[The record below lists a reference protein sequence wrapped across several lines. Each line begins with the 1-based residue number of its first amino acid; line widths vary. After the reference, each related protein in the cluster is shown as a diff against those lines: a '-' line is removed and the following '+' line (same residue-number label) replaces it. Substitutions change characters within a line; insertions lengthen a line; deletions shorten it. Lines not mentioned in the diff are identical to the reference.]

1 MSRPPRLLAL
11 GAIVLALVLGRVAAP
26 GLIGDVLVSA
36 SLRSPA
42 LLSLPLLGDIV
53 VERLGDRISAPA
65 RSDTTLVTVEIAAG
79 SSSSEIAAQ
88 LYEAGLIGDETGFIV
103 AVSRAGLEGGL
114 QAGLFQVAAS
124 MTPSEIAVAL
134 TQPYREPAIAV
145 QLRAGLRLEQIVA
158 QIGTLDLPFT
168 QRELL
173 DLLRAPSAEIL
184 ADYDWL
190 DLPTGSTLEGRLGA
204 GTFNVPVSATADR
217 FVRMLLDRFAEE
229 VPAELRGSAP
239 DGRSFHEVLTMASI
253 VEREAALDEERPR
266 MAGVYAYRLQQGI
279 GLFADPTIIWVAD
292 SAALRNLKLEKWQAY
307 EFWTFPEQPYVGLV
321 PPRVPK
327 DLVPWNTFVRGG
339 LPPTPICSPSRAS
352 IEAALTPDTSRKEMY
367 FVLIPGA
374 NGRHDFS
381 QTLAEHEAKARKY
394 GWK

>member
-1 MSRPPRLLAL
+1 MSRLPRLLAL
-11 GAIVLALVLGRVAAP
+11 GAIVLALILGRVAAP
-26 GLIGDVLVSA
+26 ALIGDALVSA

-53 VERLGDRISAPA
+53 VDRLGDRISAPA
-65 RSDTTLVTVEIAAG
+65 GSDTTLVTVEIAAG

-124 MTPSEIAVAL
+124 MTPSEIAVTL

-168 QRELL
+168 QRELF
-173 DLLRAPSAEIL
+173 DLLRTPPAEII

-190 DLPTGSTLEGRLGA
+190 DLPTGSTLEGRLGT
-204 GTFNVPVSATADR
+204 GTFNVPVSATAER

-229 VPAELRGSAP
+229 IPAELRGSAP

-292 SAALRNLKLEKWQAY
+292 SAALRNLKLEKWQTY

-352 IEAALTPDTSRKEMY
+352 VEAALAPDTSRKEMY
-367 FVLIPGA
+367 FVLIPGT

>member
-26 GLIGDVLVSA
+26 ALIGDVLVSA

-65 RSDTTLVTVEIAAG
+65 GSDTTLVTVEIAAG

-173 DLLRAPSAEIL
+173 NLLRAPSAEIL

-204 GTFNVPVSATADR
+204 GTFNVPVSATAER

-229 VPAELRGSAP
+229 VPTELRGSAP

-292 SAALRNLKLEKWQAY
+292 SAALRNLKLEKWQTY

>member
-11 GAIVLALVLGRVAAP
+11 GAIVLALLLGRVAAP
-26 GLIGDVLVSA
+26 ALIGDVLVSA

-42 LLSLPLLGDIV
+42 LLSLPFLGDIV

-65 RSDTTLVTVEIAAG
+65 GSDTTLVTVEIAAG

-114 QAGLFQVAAS
+114 QAGLFQLAAS

-173 DLLRAPSAEIL
+173 DLLRTPPAEIL

-190 DLPTGSTLEGRLGA
+190 DLPTGATLEGRLGA
-204 GTFNVPVSATADR
+204 GTFNVPVSATAER

-229 VPAELRGSAP
+229 VPAELRGSAS

-266 MAGVYAYRLQQGI
+266 MAGVYAYRLQEGI

-292 SAALRNLKLEKWQAY
+292 SAALRNLKLEKWKSY

-352 IEAALTPDTSRKEMY
+352 IEAALAPDMSRKEMY

>member
-26 GLIGDVLVSA
+26 ALIGDVLVSA

-65 RSDTTLVTVEIAAG
+65 GSDTTLVTVEIAAG

-190 DLPTGSTLEGRLGA
+190 DLPIGSTLEGRLGA

>member
-11 GAIVLALVLGRVAAP
+11 GAIVLALLLGRAAAP
-26 GLIGDVLVSA
+26 ALIGDALASA

-42 LLSLPLLGDIV
+42 LLSLPVLGDIV
-53 VERLGDRISAPA
+53 VDRLGDRISAPA
-65 RSDTTLVTVEIAAG
+65 GSDTTLVTVEIAAG

-173 DLLRAPSAEIL
+173 DLLRTPPAEII

-190 DLPTGSTLEGRLGA
+190 DLPTGSTLEGRLGT
-204 GTFNVPVSATADR
+204 GTFNVPVSATAER

-229 VPAELRGSAP
+229 IPAELRGSAP

-292 SAALRNLKLEKWQAY
+292 SAALRNLKLEKWQTY

-352 IEAALTPDTSRKEMY
+352 VEAALAPDTSRKEMY
-367 FVLIPGA
+367 FVLIPGT

>member
-26 GLIGDVLVSA
+26 ALIGDALVSA

-53 VERLGDRISAPA
+53 VDRLGDRISAPA
-65 RSDTTLVTVEIAAG
+65 GSDTTLVTVEIAAG
-79 SSSSEIAAQ
+79 SSSSEIATQ
-88 LYEAGLIGDETGFIV
+88 LHDAGLIGDETGFIV

-173 DLLRAPSAEIL
+173 DLLRTPPAEIL

-204 GTFNVPVSATADR
+204 GTFNVPVSATAER

-229 VPAELRGSAP
+229 IPAELRGSAP

-266 MAGVYAYRLQQGI
+266 MAGVYAYRLQEGI

-292 SAALRNLKLEKWQAY
+292 SAALRNLKLEKWKSY

-352 IEAALTPDTSRKEMY
+352 IEAALAPDTSRKEMY
-367 FVLIPGA
+367 FVLIPGT

>member
-11 GAIVLALVLGRVAAP
+11 GAIVLALLLGRAAAP
-26 GLIGDVLVSA
+26 ALIGDALVSA

-42 LLSLPLLGDIV
+42 LLSLPVLGDIV
-53 VERLGDRISAPA
+53 VDRLGDRISAPA
-65 RSDTTLVTVEIAAG
+65 GSDTTLVTVEIAAG

-173 DLLRAPSAEIL
+173 DLLRTPPAEII

-190 DLPTGSTLEGRLGA
+190 DLPTGSTLEGRLGT
-204 GTFNVPVSATADR
+204 GTFNVPVSATAER

-229 VPAELRGSAP
+229 IPAELRGSAP

-292 SAALRNLKLEKWQAY
+292 SAALRNLKLEKWQTY

>member
-11 GAIVLALVLGRVAAP
+11 GAIVLALLLGRAAAP
-26 GLIGDVLVSA
+26 ALIGDALVSA

-65 RSDTTLVTVEIAAG
+65 GSDTTLVTVEIAAG

-204 GTFNVPVSATADR
+204 GTFNVPVSATAER

-266 MAGVYAYRLQQGI
+266 MAGVYAYRLQEGI

-292 SAALRNLKLEKWQAY
+292 SAALRNLKLEKWKSY

-352 IEAALTPDTSRKEMY
+352 IEAALAPDTSRKEMY
-367 FVLIPGA
+367 FVLIPGT

>member
-1 MSRPPRLLAL
+1 MSRPPRLLVL

-26 GLIGDVLVSA
+26 ALIGDALVSA

-53 VERLGDRISAPA
+53 VDRLGDRISAPA
-65 RSDTTLVTVEIAAG
+65 GSDTTLVTVEIAAG

-124 MTPSEIAVAL
+124 MTPSEIAVTL

-173 DLLRAPSAEIL
+173 DLLRAPSAKIL

-204 GTFNVPVSATADR
+204 GTFNVPVSATAER

-229 VPAELRGSAP
+229 IPAELRGSAP

-292 SAALRNLKLEKWQAY
+292 SAALRNLKLEKWKSY

-352 IEAALTPDTSRKEMY
+352 IEAALAPDTSRKEMY
-367 FVLIPGA
+367 FVLIPGT

-394 GWK
+394 DSS

>member
-26 GLIGDVLVSA
+26 ALIGDVLVSA

-65 RSDTTLVTVEIAAG
+65 GSDTTLVTVEIAAG

-88 LYEAGLIGDETGFIV
+88 LFEAGLIGDETGFIV

-204 GTFNVPVSATADR
+204 GTFNVPVSATVER

-229 VPAELRGSAP
+229 VPTELRGSAP

-292 SAALRNLKLEKWQAY
+292 SAALRNLKLEKWQTY

>member
-11 GAIVLALVLGRVAAP
+11 GAIVLALVLGRAAAP
-26 GLIGDVLVSA
+26 ALIGDALVSA

-42 LLSLPLLGDIV
+42 LLSLPVLGDIV
-53 VERLGDRISAPA
+53 VDRLGDRISAPA
-65 RSDTTLVTVEIAAG
+65 GTDTTLVTVEIAAG
-79 SSSSEIAAQ
+79 SSSSQIAAQ

-134 TQPYREPAIAV
+134 TRPYREPAIAV

-173 DLLRAPSAEIL
+173 DLLRTPPAEIL

-190 DLPTGSTLEGRLGA
+190 DLPTGSTLEGRLGT
-204 GTFNVPVSATADR
+204 GTFNVPVSATAER

-229 VPAELRGSAP
+229 IPAELRGSAP

-266 MAGVYAYRLQQGI
+266 LAGVYAYRLQEGI

-292 SAALRNLKLEKWQAY
+292 SAELRNLKLEKWQTY

-352 IEAALTPDTSRKEMY
+352 IEAALAPDTSRKEMY
-367 FVLIPGA
+367 FVLIPGT

>member
-26 GLIGDVLVSA
+26 ALIGDVLVSA

-53 VERLGDRISAPA
+53 VDRLGDRISAPA
-65 RSDTTLVTVEIAAG
+65 GSDTTLVTVEIAAG

-168 QRELL
+168 QRELF
-173 DLLRAPSAEIL
+173 DLLRTPPAEII

-190 DLPTGSTLEGRLGA
+190 DLPTGSTLEGRLGT
-204 GTFNVPVSATADR
+204 GTFNVPVSATAER

-229 VPAELRGSAP
+229 IPAELRGSAP

-292 SAALRNLKLEKWQAY
+292 SAALRNLKLEKWQTY

-352 IEAALTPDTSRKEMY
+352 VEAALAPDTSRKEMY
-367 FVLIPGA
+367 FVLIPGT

>member
-26 GLIGDVLVSA
+26 ALIGDVLVSA

-65 RSDTTLVTVEIAAG
+65 GSDTTLVTVEIAAG

-204 GTFNVPVSATADR
+204 GTFNVPVSATAER

-352 IEAALTPDTSRKEMY
+352 IEAALAPDTSRKEMY

>member
-1 MSRPPRLLAL
+1 VLL
-11 GAIVLALVLGRVAAP
+11 LGRAAAP
-26 GLIGDVLVSA
+26 ALIGDALVSA

-65 RSDTTLVTVEIAAG
+65 GTDTTLVTVEIAAG

-88 LYEAGLIGDETGFIV
+88 LYKAGLIGDETGFIV

-124 MTPSEIAVAL
+124 MTPSEIAVTL

-173 DLLRAPSAEIL
+173 DLLRTPSAEIL

-190 DLPTGSTLEGRLGA
+190 DLPAGSTLEGRLGA
-204 GTFNVPVSATADR
+204 GTFNVPVSATAER

-229 VPAELRGSAP
+229 IPEELRGSAP
-239 DGRSFHEVLTMASI
+239 DGRSFHEVLAMASI

-266 MAGVYAYRLQQGI
+266 MAGVYAYRLQEGI

-292 SAALRNLKLEKWQAY
+292 SAALRNLKLEKWKSY

-352 IEAALTPDTSRKEMY
+352 IEAALAPDTSRKEMY
-367 FVLIPGA
+367 FVLIPGT

>member
-26 GLIGDVLVSA
+26 ALIGDVLVSA

-65 RSDTTLVTVEIAAG
+65 GSDTTLVTVEIAAG

-134 TQPYREPAIAV
+134 TQPYRDPAIAV

-190 DLPTGSTLEGRLGA
+190 DLPTGSTLEGLLGA
-204 GTFNVPVSATADR
+204 GTFNVPVSATAER

-292 SAALRNLKLEKWQAY
+292 SAALRNLKLEKWQTY

-352 IEAALTPDTSRKEMY
+352 IEAALAPDTSRKEMY

>member
-1 MSRPPRLLAL
+1 MSRPPRLFAL

-65 RSDTTLVTVEIAAG
+65 GSDTTLVTVEIAAG

>member
-1 MSRPPRLLAL
+1 MSQPPRLLAL
-11 GAIVLALVLGRVAAP
+11 GAIVLALVLGRITAP
-26 GLIGDVLVSA
+26 ALIGDVLVSA

-65 RSDTTLVTVEIAAG
+65 GSDTALVTVEIAAG
-79 SSSSEIAAQ
+79 SSSSEIATQ
-88 LYEAGLIGDETGFIV
+88 LYDAGLIGDETGFIV

-204 GTFNVPVSATADR
+204 GTFNVPVSATAER
-217 FVRMLLDRFAEE
+217 FVRMLLDRFAEQ
-229 VPAELRGSAP
+229 VPAELRGSAL

-292 SAALRNLKLEKWQAY
+292 SAALRNLKLEKWKSY

-352 IEAALTPDTSRKEMY
+352 IEAALAPDTSRKEMY

>member
-11 GAIVLALVLGRVAAP
+11 GAIVLALLLGRAAAP
-26 GLIGDVLVSA
+26 ALIGDALVSA

-42 LLSLPLLGDIV
+42 LLSLPVLGDIV
-53 VERLGDRISAPA
+53 VDRLGDRISAPA
-65 RSDTTLVTVEIAAG
+65 GSDTTLVTVEIAAG

-173 DLLRAPSAEIL
+173 DLLRTPPAEII

-190 DLPTGSTLEGRLGA
+190 DLPTGSTLEGRLGT
-204 GTFNVPVSATADR
+204 GTFNVPVSATAER

-229 VPAELRGSAP
+229 IPAELRGSAP

-292 SAALRNLKLEKWQAY
+292 SAALRNLKLEKWQTY

-352 IEAALTPDTSRKEMY
+352 VEAALAPDTSRKEMY
-367 FVLIPGA
+367 FVLIPGT

>member
-1 MSRPPRLLAL
+1 MSRPPRLLTL
-11 GAIVLALVLGRVAAP
+11 GAIVLVLLLGRAAAP
-26 GLIGDVLVSA
+26 ALIGDALVSA

-42 LLSLPLLGDIV
+42 LLSLPVLGDIV
-53 VERLGDRISAPA
+53 VDRLGDRISAPA
-65 RSDTTLVTVEIAAG
+65 GTDTTLVTVEIAAG
-79 SSSSEIAAQ
+79 SSSSQIAAQ

-134 TQPYREPAIAV
+134 TRPYREPAIAV

-173 DLLRAPSAEIL
+173 DLLRTPPAEIL

-190 DLPTGSTLEGRLGA
+190 DLPTGSTLEGRLGT
-204 GTFNVPVSATADR
+204 GTFNVPVSATAER

-229 VPAELRGSAP
+229 IPAELRGSAP

-266 MAGVYAYRLQQGI
+266 MAGVYAYRLQEGI

-292 SAALRNLKLEKWQAY
+292 SAELRNLKLEKWQTY

-352 IEAALTPDTSRKEMY
+352 IEAALAPDTSRKEMY
-367 FVLIPGA
+367 FVLIPGT

>member
-26 GLIGDVLVSA
+26 ALIGDVLVSA

-65 RSDTTLVTVEIAAG
+65 GSDTTLVTVEIAAG

-88 LYEAGLIGDETGFIV
+88 LFEAGLIGDETGFIV

-124 MTPSEIAVAL
+124 MTPSEIALAL

-173 DLLRAPSAEIL
+173 DLLRTPSAEIL

-204 GTFNVPVSATADR
+204 GTFNVPVSATAEY

-292 SAALRNLKLEKWQAY
+292 SAALRNLKVEKWQTY

-352 IEAALTPDTSRKEMY
+352 IEAALAPDTSRKEMY

>member
-11 GAIVLALVLGRVAAP
+11 GAIVLALVLGRAAAP
-26 GLIGDVLVSA
+26 ALIGDALVSA

-53 VERLGDRISAPA
+53 VDRLGDRISAPA
-65 RSDTTLVTVEIAAG
+65 GSDTTLITVEIAAG

-145 QLRAGLRLEQIVA
+145 QLRVGLRLEQIVA

-190 DLPTGSTLEGRLGA
+190 DLPAGSTLEGRLGA
-204 GTFNVPVSATADR
+204 GTFNVPVSATAER

-229 VPAELRGSAP
+229 IPAELRGSAP

-253 VEREAALDEERPR
+253 VEREVALDEERPR
-266 MAGVYAYRLQQGI
+266 MAGVYAYRLQEGI

-292 SAALRNLKLEKWQAY
+292 SAALRNLKIEKWKSY

-352 IEAALTPDTSRKEMY
+352 IEAALAPDMSRKEMY
-367 FVLIPGA
+367 FVLIPGT

>member
-26 GLIGDVLVSA
+26 ALIGDVLVSA

-65 RSDTTLVTVEIAAG
+65 GSDTTLVTVEIAAG

-88 LYEAGLIGDETGFIV
+88 LYQAGLIGDEIGFIV
-103 AVSRAGLEGGL
+103 AVSRAGLEGDL
-114 QAGLFQVAAS
+114 QAGLFQVAAN

-190 DLPTGSTLEGRLGA
+190 DLPNGSTLEGRLGS
-204 GTFNVPVSATADR
+204 GTFNVPVSATAER

-229 VPAELRGSAP
+229 VPTELRGSAP

-292 SAALRNLKLEKWQAY
+292 SAALRNLKLEKWKNY

-352 IEAALTPDTSRKEMY
+352 IEAALAPDTSRKEMY

>member
-26 GLIGDVLVSA
+26 ALIGDVLVSA

-65 RSDTTLVTVEIAAG
+65 GSDTTLVTVEIAAG

-134 TQPYREPAIAV
+134 TQPYREPAVAV

-204 GTFNVPVSATADR
+204 GTFNVPVSATAER

-292 SAALRNLKLEKWQAY
+292 SAALRNLKLEKWQTY

-352 IEAALTPDTSRKEMY
+352 IEAALAPDTSRKEMY

>member
-11 GAIVLALVLGRVAAP
+11 GAIVLALILGRAAAP
-26 GLIGDVLVSA
+26 ALIGDALVSA
-36 SLRSPA
+36 SLRSPV

-53 VERLGDRISAPA
+53 VDRLGDRISAPA
-65 RSDTTLVTVEIAAG
+65 GSDTTLVTVEIAAG

-124 MTPSEIAVAL
+124 MTPSEIAVTL

-204 GTFNVPVSATADR
+204 GTFNVPVSATAER

-229 VPAELRGSAP
+229 IPAELRGSAP

-266 MAGVYAYRLQQGI
+266 MAGVYAYRLQEGI

-292 SAALRNLKLEKWQAY
+292 SAALRNLKLEKWKSY

-352 IEAALTPDTSRKEMY
+352 VEAALAPDTSRKEMY
-367 FVLIPGA
+367 FVLIPGT

>member
-26 GLIGDVLVSA
+26 ALIGDALVSA

-53 VERLGDRISAPA
+53 VDRLGDRISAPA
-65 RSDTTLVTVEIAAG
+65 GSDTTLVTVEIAAG

-124 MTPSEIAVAL
+124 MTPSEIAVRL

-173 DLLRAPSAEIL
+173 DLLRAPSAKIL

-190 DLPTGSTLEGRLGA
+190 DLPAGSTLEGRLGA
-204 GTFNVPVSATADR
+204 GTFNVPVSATAER

-229 VPAELRGSAP
+229 IPAELRGSAP

-292 SAALRNLKLEKWQAY
+292 SAALRNLKLEKWKSY

-352 IEAALTPDTSRKEMY
+352 IEAALAPDTSRKEMY
-367 FVLIPGA
+367 FVLIPGT

>member
-1 MSRPPRLLAL
+1 MSRPPRLLTL
-11 GAIVLALVLGRVAAP
+11 GAIVLVLLLGRAAAP
-26 GLIGDVLVSA
+26 ALIGDALVSA

-65 RSDTTLVTVEIAAG
+65 GSDTTLVTVEIAAG

-88 LYEAGLIGDETGFIV
+88 LYKAGLIGDETGFIV

-124 MTPSEIAVAL
+124 MTPSEIAVTL
-134 TQPYREPAIAV
+134 THPYREPAIAV

-173 DLLRAPSAEIL
+173 DLLRTPSAEIL

-190 DLPTGSTLEGRLGA
+190 DLPAGSTLEGRLGA
-204 GTFNVPVSATADR
+204 GTFNVPVSATAER

-229 VPAELRGSAP
+229 IPEELRGSAP
-239 DGRSFHEVLTMASI
+239 DGRSFHEVLAMASI

-266 MAGVYAYRLQQGI
+266 MAGVYAYRLQEGI

-292 SAALRNLKLEKWQAY
+292 SAALRNLKLEKWKSY

-352 IEAALTPDTSRKEMY
+352 IEAALAPDTSRKEMY
-367 FVLIPGA
+367 FVLIPGT

>member
-11 GAIVLALVLGRVAAP
+11 GAIVLALLLGRVAAP
-26 GLIGDVLVSA
+26 ALIGDALVSA

-53 VERLGDRISAPA
+53 VDRLGDRISAPA
-65 RSDTTLVTVEIAAG
+65 GSDTTLVTVEIAAG

-173 DLLRAPSAEIL
+173 DLLRAPSAKIL

-190 DLPTGSTLEGRLGA
+190 DLPAGSTLEGRLGA
-204 GTFNVPVSATADR
+204 GTFNVPVSATAER

-229 VPAELRGSAP
+229 IPAELRGSAP

-292 SAALRNLKLEKWQAY
+292 SAALRNLKLEKWKSY

-352 IEAALTPDTSRKEMY
+352 IEAALAPDTSRKEMY
-367 FVLIPGA
+367 FVLIPGT

>member
-11 GAIVLALVLGRVAAP
+11 GAILLALLLGRVAAP
-26 GLIGDVLVSA
+26 ALVGDMLVRA

-42 LLSLPLLGDIV
+42 LISLPVIGDIV
-53 VERLGDRISAPA
+53 LERLGDRVSAPA
-65 RSDTTLVTVEIAAG
+65 GTDTTLVTVEIAAG
-79 SSSSEIAAQ
+79 SSSSEIAVQ
-88 LYEAGLIGDETGFIV
+88 LHEAGLIGDETGFII
-103 AVSRAGLEGGL
+103 AVNRAGLEGGL

-134 TQPYREPAIAV
+134 TQPYREPSIAV
-145 QLRAGLRLEQIVA
+145 QLRVGLRLEQIVA
-158 QIGTLDLPFT
+158 QMGTLDLPFT

-173 DLLRAPSAEIL
+173 DLLRHPSAEIL

-190 DLPTGSTLEGRLGA
+190 DLPSGSTLEGRLGA
-204 GTFNVPVSATADR
+204 GTFNVPVSATAER
-217 FVRMLLDRFAEE
+217 FVRMLIDRFAEE
-229 VPAELRGSAP
+229 IPADLRGRAP

-266 MAGVYAYRLQQGI
+266 IAGVYAYRLQQGI

-292 SAALRNLKLEKWQAY
+292 SAVLRNLKIEQWERY
-307 EFWTFPEQPYVGLV
+307 EFWTFPAQPYVGLV

-352 IEAALTPDTSRKEMY
+352 VEAALAPDTRRKEMY

-381 QTLAEHEAKARKY
+381 KTLAEHEAKARKY

>member
-11 GAIVLALVLGRVAAP
+11 GAIVLALLLGRVAAP
-26 GLIGDVLVSA
+26 ALIGDVLVSA

-65 RSDTTLVTVEIAAG
+65 GSDTTLVTVEIAAG

-88 LYEAGLIGDETGFIV
+88 LFEAGLIGDETGFIV

-204 GTFNVPVSATADR
+204 GTFNVPVSATAER

-292 SAALRNLKLEKWQAY
+292 SAALRNLKLEKWQTY

-352 IEAALTPDTSRKEMY
+352 IEAALAPDTSRKEMY

>member
-1 MSRPPRLLAL
+1 MSRPPRLFAL
-11 GAIVLALVLGRVAAP
+11 GAIVLALILGRVAAP
-26 GLIGDVLVSA
+26 ALIGDALVSA

-53 VERLGDRISAPA
+53 VDRLGDRISAPA
-65 RSDTTLVTVEIAAG
+65 GSDTTLVTVEIAAG

-190 DLPTGSTLEGRLGA
+190 DLPAGSTLEGRLGA
-204 GTFNVPVSATADR
+204 GTFNVPVSATAER

-229 VPAELRGSAP
+229 IPVELRGSAP

-292 SAALRNLKLEKWQAY
+292 SAALRNLKLEKWKSY
-307 EFWTFPEQPYVGLV
+307 EFWTFPEQPYTGLV

-352 IEAALTPDTSRKEMY
+352 IEAALAPDMSRKEAY
-367 FVLIPGA
+367 FVLIPGT

>member
-11 GAIVLALVLGRVAAP
+11 GAIVLALVLGRAAAP
-26 GLIGDVLVSA
+26 ALIGDALVSA

-42 LLSLPLLGDIV
+42 FLSLPLLGDIV
-53 VERLGDRISAPA
+53 VDRLGDRISAPA
-65 RSDTTLVTVEIAAG
+65 GSDTTLITVEIAAG

-88 LYEAGLIGDETGFIV
+88 LYEAGLIGDEIGFIV

-190 DLPTGSTLEGRLGA
+190 DLPAGSTLEGRLGA
-204 GTFNVPVSATADR
+204 GTFNVPVSATAER

-229 VPAELRGSAP
+229 IPAELRGSAP

-266 MAGVYAYRLQQGI
+266 MAGVYAYRLQEGI

-292 SAALRNLKLEKWQAY
+292 SAALRNLKLEKWKSY

-352 IEAALTPDTSRKEMY
+352 IEAALAPDTSRKEMY
-367 FVLIPGA
+367 FVLIPGT

>member
-65 RSDTTLVTVEIAAG
+65 GSDTTLVTVEIAAG

-229 VPAELRGSAP
+229 VPADLRGSAP

>member
-26 GLIGDVLVSA
+26 ALIGDVLVSA

-65 RSDTTLVTVEIAAG
+65 GSDTTLVTVEIAAG

-204 GTFNVPVSATADR
+204 GTFNVPVSATAER

-292 SAALRNLKLEKWQAY
+292 SAALRNLKLEKWKSY

-352 IEAALTPDTSRKEMY
+352 IEAALAPDTSRKEMY

>member
-11 GAIVLALVLGRVAAP
+11 GAIVLALVLGRAAAP
-26 GLIGDVLVSA
+26 ALIGDALVSA

-42 LLSLPLLGDIV
+42 LLSLPVLGDIV
-53 VERLGDRISAPA
+53 VDRLGDRISAPA
-65 RSDTTLVTVEIAAG
+65 GTDTTLVTVEIAAG
-79 SSSSEIAAQ
+79 SSSSQIAAQ

-134 TQPYREPAIAV
+134 TRPYREPAIAV

-173 DLLRAPSAEIL
+173 DLLRTPPAEIL

-190 DLPTGSTLEGRLGA
+190 DLPTGSTLEGRLGT
-204 GTFNVPVSATADR
+204 GTFNVPVSATAER

-229 VPAELRGSAP
+229 IPAELRGSAP

-266 MAGVYAYRLQQGI
+266 MAGVYAYRLQEGI

-292 SAALRNLKLEKWQAY
+292 SAELRNLKLEKWQTY

-352 IEAALTPDTSRKEMY
+352 IEAALAPDTSRKEMY
-367 FVLIPGA
+367 FVLIPGT